1 MNKLQNDYSNLKSNV
16 NSLSESNGRIL
27 TTLDEMEKDILNIK
41 KDIFNFKLGL
51 PPEK

>member
-1 MNKLQNDYSNLKSNV
+1 MKKLQNDYSDLKYEV

-27 TTLDEMEKDILNIK
+27 TTLDEMGKDIKEIK
-41 KDIFNFKLGL
+41 YDIYKLGL